1 MSGLESIGYILFNFA
16 LSIIEV
22 VVSIILA
29 PINLILEPILPNTDL
44 VIVNMHNIFSY
55 LNNAISFCLGW
66 LHLPNEA
73 ISLIRG
79 YITFLLIWLPISI
92 SFRLVIKFYKV
103 FKP

>member
-1 MSGLESIGYILFNFA
+1 MTGLESIGYILFNFA

-22 VVSIILA
+22 ALSVILT
-29 PINLILEPILPNTDL
+29 PINLILEPLIPNSDL
-44 VIVNMHNIFSY
+44 IISNLHNIFSY

-92 SFRLVIKFYKV
+92 GFKLVIKFYKV